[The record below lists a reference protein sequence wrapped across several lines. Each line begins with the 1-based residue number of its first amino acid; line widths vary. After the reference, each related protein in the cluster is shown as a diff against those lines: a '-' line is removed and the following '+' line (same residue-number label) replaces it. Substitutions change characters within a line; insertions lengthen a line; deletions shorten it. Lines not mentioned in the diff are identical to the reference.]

1 MSFKA
6 DEKKIRLLMSNA
18 VYAIPRNQRRYVWD
32 KTNWHALYEDINFVV
47 NTPKYN
53 KDHFIGSIVLQS
65 EKSKDNIDHYTIIDG
80 QQRIITISLFLSAI
94 MYILKERGLKND
106 FKGMR
111 SFLISKNIK
120 DEEECVINSDF
131 HLSIARFIYEICDL
145 DKKITTTLRAQ
156 LNQIVIDK
164 KIDKPIIDCLVF
176 YYDLLS
182 KLSDK
187 EVLNI
192 RNGIIN
198 TNYID
203 IRAESTEDSYTIF
216 EILNARG
223 QSLEDHEL
231 LKNFI
236 MRYVTPQKKKRIDIV
251 KSDWENVIDRSLG
264 TYARRFLKHYAT
276 HRYALVNRNR
286 IYEEIKNNT
295 KLSEVNTLLDDILL
309 KARYYEKLISP
320 ITEGQDANCS
330 KVEYEVFNFFNIKRA
345 EQFRPIILSFIHHKN
360 LGDISE
366 EEYTKYLLFM
376 YNFFICYNIIGEDKS
391 NKLEDVIYK
400 YASLLE
406 NAFSDDNCNKFMDGL
421 IIRLP
426 NKETFSKNF
435 VNIGWSNHTAFYSE
449 QKNKDRVKLVLEVI
463 EKHISRKN
471 QIDDFSVEHI
481 LPDSEKEEHALI
493 GNLLPLEENLNNKCS
508 DKPLVEKIKYYK
520 RSNFA
525 ITRGFAERYEQDQK
539 FSIDSRGKHLATM
552 LYDQIL
558 KF

>member
-18 VYAIPRNQRRYVWD
+18 VYAIPRNQRRYVWG

-131 HLSIARFIYEICDL
+131 HLSIARFIYEICDW
-145 DKKITTTLRAQ
+145 DKQITTTLRAQ
-156 LNQIVIDK
+156 LNHIVVDK
-164 KIDKPIIDCLVF
+164 KIDKPIIDCLMF

-182 KLSDK
+182 KLSDE

-203 IRAESTEDSYTIF
+203 IRAESSEDSYTIF

-251 KSDWENVIDRSLG
+251 KSDWENIVDRSLG
-264 TYARRFLKHYAT
+264 THAKRFLKHYAT
-276 HRYALVNRNR
+276 HKYVLVNRNR
-286 IYEEIKNNT
+286 IYEEIKSNT
-295 KLSEVNTLLDDILL
+295 KLSEVNALLDDILL
-309 KARYYEKLISP
+309 KARYYEKLINP
-320 ITEGQDANCS
+320 TTGDENANCS

-345 EQFRPIILSFIHHKN
+345 EQFRPIILSLIHHKEN
-360 LGDISE
+360 GDISE
-366 EEYTKYLLFM
+366 EKYNTYLLFM
-376 YNFFICYNIIGEDKS
+376 YNFFVCYNIIGEDKS
-391 NKLEDVIYK
+391 NKLEDVVYK
-400 YASLLE
+400 HAPILENMYTEDNCKQMLDSLL
-406 NAFSDDNCNKFMDGL
+406 K
-421 IIRLP
+421 RLP
-426 NKETFSKNF
+426 NKETFSKSL
-435 VNIGWSNHTAFYSE
+435 VNLGWSNHTAFYSE
-449 QKNKDRVKLVLEVI
+449 QKNKERVKLVLEVV
-463 EKHISRKN
+463 EKYKSHKN
-471 QIDDFSVEHI
+471 VVEDFSVEHI
-481 LPDSEKEEHALI
+481 LPDADSEKHALI
-493 GNLLPLEENLNNKCS
+493 GNLLPLEQELNDKCS
-508 DKPLVEKIKYYK
+508 NQKLADKIQYYK

-525 ITRGFAERYEQDQK
+525 ITRGFAERYEK
-539 FSIDSRGKHLATM
+539 TGNFTIESRGKHLAQI
-552 LYDQIL
+552 LYDDIL

>member
-1 MSFKA
+1 MGFKA
-6 DEKKIRLLMSNA
+6 DEKKVRLLLSNS
-18 VYAIPRNQRRYVWD
+18 VYAIPRNQRRYVWGR
-32 KTNWHALYEDINFVV
+32 TNWQALYDDISFVV

-53 KDHFIGSIVLQS
+53 KDHFIGSVVLQS

-94 MYILKERGLKND
+94 MYILKERDLKKD

-120 DEEECVINSDF
+120 DEDECVINSDF
-131 HLSIARFIYEICDL
+131 HLSIARFIYDICDW
-145 DKKITTTLRAQ
+145 DKRIDRSLRSR
-156 LNQIVIDK
+156 LNQIVVDK
-164 KIDKPIIDCLVF
+164 TIDKPIIDCLLF
-176 YYDLLS
+176 YYDLLNE
-182 KLSDK
+182 LSDK
-187 EVLNI
+187 ELLEI

-223 QSLEDHEL
+223 QTLEDHEL

-236 MRYVTPQKKKRIDIV
+236 MRYTTPQQKRRIDIV
-251 KSDWENVIDRSLG
+251 KSDWENIIDRSLG
-264 TYARRFLKHYAT
+264 THAKRFLKHYAT
-276 HRYALVNRNR
+276 HKYVLVNRNK

-295 KLSEVNTLLDDILL
+295 KLNDVNTLLEDILL
-309 KARYYEKLISP
+309 KAGYYKKLLYPTI
-320 ITEGQDANCS
+320 EGENANCS
-330 KVEYEVFNFFNIKRA
+330 DVEYGIFTFFNIKRA

-360 LGDISE
+360 LEKISE
-366 EEYTKYLLFM
+366 EKYIKYLMFM

-400 YASLLE
+400 YAPLLE
-406 NAFSDDNCNKFMDGL
+406 NEFSDDNCNKFKDGL
-421 IIRLP
+421 IKRLP

-435 VNIGWSNHTAFYSE
+435 VNLGWSNHTVFYSE

-463 EKHISRKN
+463 EKHISRRN

-481 LPDSEKEEHALI
+481 LPDAEKEEHALI